1 VGWIETGRKE
11 WGFLYNFKFGTRKI
25 LVLKNYII
33 KSQLW
38 WYTPV
43 IPALRRLKQED
54 YKFKASLGLTLRSYL
69 KKKKPIYYINVYI

>member
-43 IPALRRLKQED
+43 IPALRKLRKEILKC
-54 YKFKASLGLTLRSYL
+54 KFSLGYITESCL
-69 KKKKPIYYINVYI
+69 KKPNTPS